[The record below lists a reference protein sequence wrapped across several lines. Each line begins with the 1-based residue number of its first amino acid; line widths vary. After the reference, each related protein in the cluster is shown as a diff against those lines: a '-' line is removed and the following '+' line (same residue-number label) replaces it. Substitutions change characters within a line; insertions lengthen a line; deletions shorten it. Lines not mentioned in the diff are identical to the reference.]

1 MDTKVKIDTLR
12 KLMKDRGWDAAVI
25 SGGDPHSDEYVPE
38 RWQAR
43 KWLSGFTGSAGDIV
57 VTYGH
62 AGLWTDGRY
71 FIQASKELEG
81 SGIEIHKTRIPGAI
95 GIPEWLG
102 MEASKKPGFKIG
114 IDGLTVNSHDA
125 LEIIKNISP
134 HGGSI
139 DDAPDFIT
147 EIWHDRPEY
156 PQAGAGI
163 LADKYAGRT
172 RSEKLSWLRGKISEA
187 GCGAMLLSSLDEIA
201 WLLNIRGGDIAY
213 NPLLLSY
220 MVVTENRCMLF
231 TESCKFSGNDL
242 ETLCK
247 DGIEILPYDSIDHEI
262 VLRAKEGGKMLIDG
276 QTLNYHLYGN
286 ILQSFGHERVCD
298 SLSPV
303 PLEKAVKNKTEIKGM
318 KKAALM
324 DGIALTKFFIW
335 LNGQMK
341 LVKKGKTL
349 ISEADA
355 AEKLNE
361 LRKSTGAL
369 DESFA
374 TISAY
379 GKNAALPHYSA
390 IKGKCSYL
398 EPKGLYLVDSGGQ
411 YPYGT
416 TDITRTIP
424 LGPTSKREKR
434 DYTLV
439 LKGMIS
445 LALSVFPHGTAGTN
459 IDALARNPLWQHRL
473 DFGHGT
479 GHGVGHR
486 LCVHEGPQAIRHN
499 WIDCPILPGMITSD
513 EPGLYIE
520 GEYGI
525 RHENLLLCKETG
537 KNSCG
542 EWLCFETVTYT
553 YIDTSS
559 VHKSLLSKDEIKWL
573 NRYNSMVY
581 SKLHSFLDKD
591 ERKWLE
597 KRCRP
602 I

>member
-71 FIQASKELEG
+71 FIQASKELDG
-81 SGIEIHKTRIPGAI
+81 SGIELHKTRIPGAVD
-95 GIPEWLG
+95 IPEWLG
-102 MEASKKPGFKIG
+102 REACKKQGYKVG
-114 IDGLTVNSHDA
+114 IDGLSMNTVEAAS
-125 LEIIKNISP
+125 IIGSVSA
-134 HGGSI
+134 HGGTVE
-139 DDAPDFIT
+139 DAPDFING
-147 EIWHDRPEY
+147 IWEDRTGY
-156 PQAGAGI
+156 PQAGAM
-163 LADKYAGRT
+163 LMPDKYAGRT
-172 RSEKLSWLRGKISEA
+172 RGEKIRWLRDRIA
-187 GCGAMLLSSLDEIA
+187 DTGCGTMLLSVLDEIA
-201 WLLNIRGGDIAY
+201 WLLNIRGGDIDY

-220 MVVTENRCMLF
+220 LIVTGDRCLLF
-231 TESCKFSGNDL
+231 TEDSKFSRNDT
-242 ETLCK
+242 ETLRK
-247 DGIEILPYDSIDHEI
+247 DGVEILPYDSVDGEI
-262 VLRAKEGGKMLIDG
+262 ILQAKEGGNILIDG
-276 QTLNYHLYGN
+276 GTLNYHLYGN
-286 ILQSFGHERVCD
+286 IMRYFGHERVCD
-298 SLSPV
+298 RRSPI
-303 PLEKAVKNKTEIKGM
+303 PLEKAVKNETEIKGM

-324 DGIALTKFFIW
+324 DGIAMTRFFIW
-335 LNGQMK
+335 LDRQMK
-341 LVKKGKTL
+341 LVRKGKAL
-349 ISEADA
+349 VSETDA
-355 AEKLNE
+355 AKKLDE
-361 LRKSTGAL
+361 LRKEAGAM

-390 IKGKCSYL
+390 TEDEYSYL

-411 YPYGT
+411 YQYGT

-424 LGPTSKREKR
+424 LGPLGKRERR

-439 LKGMIS
+439 LKGMIA
-445 LALSVFPHGTAGTN
+445 LARTIFPRGTAGTN
-459 IDALARNPLWQHRL
+459 IDVLARNPLWQNRL

-499 WIDCPILPGMITSD
+499 WVDCPLLPGMVTSD
-513 EPGLYIE
+513 EPGLYRE

-525 RHENLLLCKETG
+525 RHENLLLCKEAG
-537 KNSCG
+537 KNCFG
-542 EWLCFETVTYT
+542 EWLCFETITYT
-553 YIDTSS
+553 HIDTSA
-559 VHKSLLSKDEIKWL
+559 VDKSLLSEYEIKWL
-573 NRYNSMVY
+573 NGYNRIVY
-581 SKLHSFLDKD
+581 SKLHRFLDKS